1 MANENQEFENQAA
14 DFDNNAVDTSA
25 DYIATINAMKKNSV
39 SRADYDK
46 LREENRNLL
55 NTLAE
60 GGSIQVAE
68 EKPQVDIQAI
78 RKELFSPT
86 CELNNL
92 QYVEKALELRD
103 ALIENGEADPFLP
116 ISSSKSPTYE
126 EISQAENVAKVF
138 KECVEYADGDSQV
151 FTQELM
157 RRTNDSN
164 PMAGNRR
171 SR

>member
-1 MANENQEFENQAA
+1 MTDSENRIENPNV
-14 DFDNNAVDTSA
+14 DFNNNDVDTTA
-25 DYIATINAMKKNSV
+25 DYIATLDAMRKNSV

-46 LREENRNLL
+46 VREENRRLL

-86 CELNNL
+86 CDLNNL
-92 QYVEKALELRD
+92 QYIEKALELRD

-116 ISSSKSPTYE
+116 VSSSKSPTYE
-126 EISQAENVAKVF
+126 EISQAENAARVF
-138 KECVEYADGDSQV
+138 RECVEYADGDSQV

>member
-1 MANENQEFENQAA
+1 MAENERIENPNV
-14 DFDNNAVDTSA
+14 DFNNNDVDATS
-25 DYIATINAMKKNSV
+25 DYIATIDAMRKNSV

-46 LREENRNLL
+46 VREENRKLL
-55 NTLAE
+55 TTLAE

-68 EKPQVDIQAI
+68 ETKPQVDIQAL
-78 RKELFSPT
+78 RKELFTPT

-92 QYVEKALELRD
+92 QYIEKALELRD
-103 ALIENGEADPFLP
+103 ALIESGEPDPFLP
-116 ISSSKSPTYE
+116 VSSSKSPSYE
-126 EISQAENVAKVF
+126 EIIQAENAAKVF